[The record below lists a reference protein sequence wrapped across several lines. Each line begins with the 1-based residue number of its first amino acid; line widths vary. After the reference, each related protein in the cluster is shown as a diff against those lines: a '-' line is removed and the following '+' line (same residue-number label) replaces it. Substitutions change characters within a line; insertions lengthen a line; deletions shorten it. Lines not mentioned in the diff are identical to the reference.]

1 MKDLLKEEWEKHKAS
16 KNKPKIIKEINIPEQ
31 IRGFNFVLDG
41 GNGKQPIEKA
51 WQKKVHKIDCPKFQ
65 EHISQG
71 KNYGVQS
78 NESFININGENR
90 FLIVIDFDTKE
101 FQDKV
106 LKEFPETFTTSS
118 GSDKNCFHLWLASD
132 ENKAFKIKD
141 EKLET
146 LSDVIGAGNQIIG
159 PGSTHQSGSIYSVV
173 KDVPIVFMPYAE
185 IKAILKPHDKSPK
198 KIKKPQKQYSP
209 KGIGTNIAED
219 IINSIS
225 MDEVLNEIG
234 IDTSKNPT
242 NCFAHGSKGEKCF
255 SYNDQ
260 TAHCFHCDGSWNK
273 FSLIREAKNLTDKDT
288 FNWFAEKTG
297 KTDELEKSRKDYGK
311 ENAQKNK
318 LKEAA
323 RVFTLGGQIELF
335 YDQQPF
341 FYDKS
346 KMFFIWNKELF
357 KWELSDEI
365 DILNVIFALTGKDII
380 TSKSRA
386 EIINSLKQK
395 GRLNHP
401 KPIKKSWIQFKNKI
415 YDVKTGEEFEATPKY
430 FVTNPIP
437 WKVGDS
443 EDTPIIDKYLN
454 EWVGETYSQLLYEFL
469 AYNTCIDKFMQRIFA
484 FCGGGSN
491 GKGTFIKL
499 NYKFLGEDNCVSSEI
514 KNLSDDKF
522 EAAVLYRKL
531 LCVMG
536 EVSHSDLKNT
546 NQIKKIAGEDK
557 LSFQFKGKTPF
568 TDDNTATCVCLTNS
582 LPITPDKS
590 LGFYRKWGIID
601 FPNQFSGI
609 KHDVVGSIP
618 DVEFENLARKCINI
632 LKDLYKTRKFTNEG
646 TFEERMERY
655 EERSNP
661 VMKYLEEYY
670 DEEVG
675 GYISIRQFTNDCN
688 EYLKKNHLRI
698 MSAVY
703 VGKIL
708 REEGF
713 SVSQRKIDDITS
725 TVILNL
731 SKKVRRTT
739 ETTQISTRNSPVKS
753 SENLDG
759 FDGLSGF
766 TSEEIK
772 NAGYTKEEL
781 KKAMK
786 DK

>member
-323 RVFTLGGQIELF
+323 RVFYSWWTDRI
-335 YDQQPF
+335 
-341 FYDKS
+341 
-346 KMFFIWNKELF
+346 
-357 KWELSDEI
+357 
-365 DILNVIFALTGKDII
+365 IL
-380 TSKSRA
+380 
-386 EIINSLKQK
+386 
-395 GRLNHP
+395 
-401 KPIKKSWIQFKNKI
+401 
-415 YDVKTGEEFEATPKY
+415 
-430 FVTNPIP
+430 
-437 WKVGDS
+437 
-443 EDTPIIDKYLN
+443 
-454 EWVGETYSQLLYEFL
+454 
-469 AYNTCIDKFMQRIFA
+469 
-484 FCGGGSN
+484 
-491 GKGTFIKL
+491 
-499 NYKFLGEDNCVSSEI
+499 
-514 KNLSDDKF
+514 
-522 EAAVLYRKL
+522 
-531 LCVMG
+531 
-536 EVSHSDLKNT
+536 
-546 NQIKKIAGEDK
+546 
-557 LSFQFKGKTPF
+557 
-568 TDDNTATCVCLTNS
+568 
-582 LPITPDKS
+582 
-590 LGFYRKWGIID
+590 
-601 FPNQFSGI
+601 
-609 KHDVVGSIP
+609 
-618 DVEFENLARKCINI
+618 
-632 LKDLYKTRKFTNEG
+632 
-646 TFEERMERY
+646 
-655 EERSNP
+655 
-661 VMKYLEEYY
+661 
-670 DEEVG
+670 
-675 GYISIRQFTNDCN
+675 
-688 EYLKKNHLRI
+688 
-698 MSAVY
+698 
-703 VGKIL
+703 
-708 REEGF
+708 
-713 SVSQRKIDDITS
+713 
-725 TVILNL
+725 
-731 SKKVRRTT
+731 
-739 ETTQISTRNSPVKS
+739 
-753 SENLDG
+753 
-759 FDGLSGF
+759 
-766 TSEEIK
+766 
-772 NAGYTKEEL
+772 
-781 KKAMK
+781 
-786 DK
+786 

>member
-415 YDVKTGEEFEATPKY
+415 YDVKTGEEFEATPEY